1 MGKRT
6 MTIIFSEPTFGDKLL
21 AVMGKK
27 RAVFIPDIYSRFGI
41 YAYGRAVKESFLE
54 ALIRPKNQEL
64 EKGWFYQDEI
74 MPPINREEGKDI

>member
-1 MGKRT
+1 

-54 ALIRPKNQEL
+54 TLIRPKNQEL
-64 EKGWFYQDEI
+64 EEGWFYQDEI
-74 MPPINREEGKDI
+74 MPPINREERDI

>member
-1 MGKRT
+1 
-6 MTIIFSEPTFGDKLL
+6 MTIIFSEPTLGDKLL

-27 RAVFIPDIYSRFGI
+27 RAVFIPDIYSRFGK

-54 ALIRPKNQEL
+54 ALIRPNNQEL
-64 EKGWFYQDEI
+64 EEGWFYQDEI

>member
-1 MGKRT
+1 

-27 RAVFIPDIYSRFGI
+27 RAVFIPDIYSRFGK

-74 MPPINREEGKDI
+74 MPQVNGKKIKDS

>member
-1 MGKRT
+1 

-21 AVMGKK
+21 AVMRKK
-27 RAVFIPDIYSRFGI
+27 RAVFIPDIYSRFGK

-54 ALIRPKNQEL
+54 ALIRSKNQDL

>member
-1 MGKRT
+1 

-27 RAVFIPDIYSRFGI
+27 RAVFIPDIYSRFGK

-64 EKGWFYQDEI
+64 EEGWFYQDEI
-74 MPPINREEGKDI
+74 MPQVNGKKIKDS

>member
-1 MGKRT
+1 LGKRA

-21 AVMGKK
+21 AVMGKQ
-27 RAVFIPDIYSRFGI
+27 RAVFIPDIYSRFGK

-64 EKGWFYQDEI
+64 EKGWFYQHEI
-74 MPPINREEGKDI
+74 MPRMNGKEIKDS

>member
-1 MGKRT
+1 MGKRA
-6 MTIIFSEPTFGDKLL
+6 MTIIFSKPTFGDKLL

-27 RAVFIPDIYSRFGI
+27 RAVFIPDIYSRFGK

-64 EKGWFYQDEI
+64 EEGWFYQDEI
-74 MPPINREEGKDI
+74 MPPINRAERDI

>member
-1 MGKRT
+1 
-6 MTIIFSEPTFGDKLL
+6 MTIIFSEPTLGDKLL

-27 RAVFIPDIYSRFGI
+27 RAVFIPDIYSRFGK

>member
-1 MGKRT
+1 
-6 MTIIFSEPTFGDKLL
+6 MTIIFPEPTLGDKLL

-27 RAVFIPDIYSRFGI
+27 RAVFIPDIYSRFGK

-64 EKGWFYQDEI
+64 EEGWFYQDEI
-74 MPPINREEGKDI
+74 MPQENRKEIKGI

>member
-1 MGKRT
+1 
-6 MTIIFSEPTFGDKLL
+6 MTIIFPEPTFGDKLL

-27 RAVFIPDIYSRFGI
+27 RAVFIPDIYSRFGK

-64 EKGWFYQDEI
+64 EEGWFYQDEI
-74 MPPINREEGKDI
+74 MPQMNEKEIKDS

>member
-1 MGKRT
+1 LGERA
-6 MTIIFSEPTFGDKLL
+6 MTIIFSEPAFGDKLL

-27 RAVFIPDIYSRFGI
+27 RAVFIPDIYGRFGK

-74 MPPINREEGKDI
+74 MPQMNGRN

>member
-1 MGKRT
+1 LGEQA

-27 RAVFIPDIYSRFGI
+27 RAVFIPDIYSRFGK

-54 ALIRPKNQEL
+54 ALIRSKNQDL

-74 MPPINREEGKDI
+74 MPPINREEKDS

>member
-1 MGKRT
+1 LGERA

-27 RAVFIPDIYSRFGI
+27 RAVFIPDIYSRFGK

-54 ALIRPKNQEL
+54 ALIRPKNQDL

-74 MPPINREEGKDI
+74 MPPMNRKERDS

>member
-1 MGKRT
+1 LGERA

-27 RAVFIPDIYSRFGI
+27 RAVFIPDIYGRFGK

-54 ALIRPKNQEL
+54 ALIRPKNQDL
-64 EKGWFYQDEI
+64 EKGWFYPDEI
-74 MPPINREEGKDI
+74 MPRMNGKEIKDN

>member
-1 MGKRT
+1 MGERA

-27 RAVFIPDIYSRFGI
+27 RAVFIPDIYSRFGK

-54 ALIRPKNQEL
+54 ALIRSKNQDL

-74 MPPINREEGKDI
+74 MPPINREEKDS

>member
-1 MGKRT
+1 

-27 RAVFIPDIYSRFGI
+27 RAVFIPDIYSRFGK

>member
-1 MGKRT
+1 

-74 MPPINREEGKDI
+74 MPQMNGKKIKDS